1 MRNLPAERAAG
12 PTKSVDLPGSSFPP
26 MRKLLPVSAALLILL
41 PTSPAPAEGEAYAK
55 AVSAKTLLRAART
68 ATGAPLD
75 FPAEGSAEVV
85 AVEVRIP
92 AGTSTGWHVHDH
104 AGFAYVLEGKLK
116 VQLSDSS
123 SRQFSP
129 GEAFAEV
136 AGTPHNGTA
145 LDKDVKLIAFFLVDS
160 AQPVSRKTP
169 PTP

>member
-1 MRNLPAERAAG
+1 MLLPALA
-12 PTKSVDLPGSSFPP
+12 SSLL
-26 MRKLLPVSAALLILL
+26 LLPATPV
-41 PTSPAPAEGEAYAK
+41 PADGEAYAK

-75 FPAEGSAEVV
+75 FPDEGSAEVV
-85 AVEVRIP
+85 AVDVRIP

-123 SRQFSP
+123 SRVFSP

-136 AGTPHNGTA
+136 ANTPHNGTA
-145 LDKDVKLIAFFLVDS
+145 LEKDVRLVAFFLVDS
-160 AQPVSRKTP
+160 GKPVSRKTP
-169 PTP
+169 PAP

>member
-1 MRNLPAERAAG
+1 MRTILPALAA
-12 PTKSVDLPGSSFPP
+12 SLL
-26 MRKLLPVSAALLILL
+26 LLPA
-41 PTSPAPAEGEAYAK
+41 SPVPADGEAYSK

-68 ATGAPLD
+68 AAGAPLD
-75 FPAEGSAEVV
+75 FPDEGSAEVV

-123 SRQFSP
+123 SREFSP

-136 AGTPHNGTA
+136 ANTSHNGTA
-145 LDKDVKLIAFFLVDS
+145 LAKDVKLIAFFLVDS
-160 AQPVSRKTP
+160 GKPVSRKTP
-169 PTP
+169 PAP

>member
-1 MRNLPAERAAG
+1 MSDRIRLKGRKYFSPMR
-12 PTKSVDLPGSSFPP
+12 TSFP
-26 MRKLLPVSAALLILL
+26 VFVALLSLIHA
-41 PTSPAPAEGEAYAK
+41 SPASAEGEAYSK

-75 FPAEGSAEVV
+75 FPDEGSAEVV

-104 AGFAYVLEGKLK
+104 AGFAYVLEGTLK
-116 VQLSDSS
+116 VQLSDST
-123 SRQFSP
+123 SREFAP

-136 AGTPHNGTA
+136 ADTPHNGFA
-145 LDKDVKLIAFFLVDS
+145 LAKDVKLIAFFLVDS
-160 AQPVSRKTP
+160 GKPVSQKLS